1 MNFKVKVL
9 QIEDLIGL
17 KLQALTNDPKN
28 RYAVDAAAIK
38 LHGDRL
44 DMGLVREYVG
54 LFGKEALLDEWR
66 RDID

>member
-1 MNFKVKVL
+1 MTRKTAMPWTQWL
-9 QIEDLIGL
+9 L
-17 KLQALTNDPKN
+17 
-28 RYAVDAAAIK
+28 K